1 MRETLDRMQ
10 SKRER
15 GGQEMRH
22 LKPLLD
28 KQQEKEDKLN
38 SMFKESQSIQTSQM
52 KESFA
57 EQA

>member
-1 MRETLDRMQ
+1 MRETLDIMQ
-10 SKRER
+10 SERER
-15 GGQEMRH
+15 EGQEMRH

-38 SMFKESQSIQTSQM
+38 SMFKESQSIQASQM

>member
-1 MRETLDRMQ
+1 MRQTLDIMQ
-10 SKRER
+10 SERER
-15 GGQEMRH
+15 EGQEMRH

-28 KQQEKEDKLN
+28 KQQEKEDELN

>member
-1 MRETLDRMQ
+1 MRETLDIMQ
-10 SKRER
+10 SERER
-15 GGQEMRH
+15 EGQEMRH

>member
-1 MRETLDRMQ
+1 MRETLDIMQ
-10 SKRER
+10 SERER
-15 GGQEMRH
+15 EGQEMRH

-28 KQQEKEDKLN
+28 KQQEKEDELN

>member
-1 MRETLDRMQ
+1 MSETLDRMQ

-15 GGQEMRH
+15 EGQEMRH
-22 LKPLLD
+22 LKLLLD
-28 KQQEKEDKLN
+28 KQQETEDEVN